1 MKDAL
6 ITLAKGLWIGGTL
19 TVPGVSGGAMAML
32 LGIYDR
38 LVVSLNSLFR
48 RGPRKEKKKSF
59 LFLLFAAIG
68 GLAGFVLFSNI
79 VGLLLEAFP
88 LHVCFLFAGAIAGG
102 IPAVLASAK
111 IKRLRVND
119 PLFVVLGIGVVSLIG
134 LIPDGVFSLENANGV
149 GGIALQLVGG
159 FVVAFGLVL
168 PGISMSQMLYVFDIY
183 EEIIGRVS
191 SLDVLPLIPFAVG
204 GVAGTLATSFGVEKL
219 LARFPRQTYL
229 TIFGF
234 LLGSIPQ
241 MFADTSFGGTGAL
254 DWMLF
259 VLLFAVG
266 TALMVGLFLIESGRA
281 KTETEKPKT

>member
-38 LVVSLNSLFR
+38 LVISLNSLFR
-48 RGPRKEKKKSF
+48 RGSWKEKKKSF
-59 LFLLFAAIG
+59 FFLLFAAMG

-102 IPAVLASAK
+102 IPAVLASAE
-111 IKRLRVND
+111 IKRLRVTD
-119 PLFVVLGIGVVSLIG
+119 PLFVVLGIGIVSLIG

-168 PGISMSQMLYVFDIY
+168 PGISMSQMLYVFGIY

-191 SLDVLPLIPFAVG
+191 GLDVLPLIPFAVG

-219 LARFPRQTYL
+219 IARFPRQTYL

-241 MFADTSFGGTGAL
+241 MFADTSFGGIGVL
-254 DWMLF
+254 DWLLF

-281 KTETEKPKT
+281 KRKDQKPKP